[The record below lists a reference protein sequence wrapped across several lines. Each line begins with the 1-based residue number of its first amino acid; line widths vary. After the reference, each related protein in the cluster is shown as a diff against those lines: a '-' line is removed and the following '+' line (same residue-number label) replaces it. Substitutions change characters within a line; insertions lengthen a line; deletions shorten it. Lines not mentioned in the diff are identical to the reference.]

1 MKENFLRLV
10 RLGIGTETVSGFKFH
25 DSIDWGEVEALA
37 TKQGLLAV
45 VLDGIQLLPEDQR
58 PPKVQMLQWI
68 GQVMQGYEQRYV
80 EYRKAIATSCRE
92 NLPMVGRVRHGASSP

>member
-37 TKQGLLAV
+37 AKQGLLAV
-45 VLDGIQLLPEDQR
+45 VLDGVQR
-58 PPKVQMLQWI
+58 LAESAGNKETIHYKKNWN
-68 GQVMQGYEQRYV
+68 GW
-80 EYRKAIATSCRE
+80 
-92 NLPMVGRVRHGASSP
+92 GR